1 VEFVEEAIKV
11 QPEVVSY
18 MNRVQIMLWTVQGGK
33 KDATVSHLPKLPMTS
48 TDTAT
53 SSKWYDVIMKKKE
66 LTEVEKELS
75 RTREEFSLKMADIMK
90 RKMEFHTTW
99 KKVLRLIKMLGWC
112 EAFFFKGSEQNR

>member
-1 VEFVEEAIKV
+1 MEFVEEAIKV

-112 EAFFFKGSEQNR
+112 EVSL